1 MVSLKARPLE
11 VKRFEGNTWQIGYAR
26 PITAVLYWCSEGAV
40 GAVKGAV
47 SAVEISVNVAET
59 SGLWQ

>member
-1 MVSLKARPLE
+1 MVPLKAISLE
-11 VKRFEGNTWQIGYAR
+11 VKRFEGNAWQIGYAR
-26 PITAVLYWCSEGAV
+26 PITAILYSCSEGAV

-59 SGLWQ
+59 GGLWQ